1 MIKQARTV
9 LSLSADPLHARRMVR
24 RAALFWAAVRGS
36 LLFLSAAGVAVAL
49 SPAGV
54 LLVTGIVAVLC
65 HVDARFMREGVFYA
79 NLGTPVW
86 APAVTGVI
94 LSLAAE
100 LLLVAGSAVGSVL
113 R

>member
-1 MIKQARTV
+1 MKQARAV
-9 LSLSADPLHARRMVR
+9 LRRFADPLHALRMLR
-24 RAALFWAAVRGS
+24 RAALFWVAVRGS
-36 LLFLSAAGVAVAL
+36 LLFLSVAGVALAL

-65 HVDARFMREGVFYA
+65 HVDARFMREDIFYA
-79 NLGTPVW
+79 NLGTPAW
-86 APAVTGVI
+86 APAVTGAA

-100 LLLVAGSAVGSVL
+100 LLLVGGSAAVSVL